1 MEVNMNRCL
10 LEEQIQASWNTKDD
24 IDLLRETIL
33 DKDLSKDEIIDALIG
48 ISQLHEMRCE
58 KVFETFEK
66 LISKGK
72 ILS

>member
-1 MEVNMNRCL
+1 MNRFL

-58 KVFETFEK
+58 KVFETFK
-66 LISKGK
+66 KMISKGK